1 MQKIKGNLFAFLGT
15 SIFAVNFVS
24 MKVLVDLLPVRII
37 IFLRFA
43 LASIFLFLILY
54 FIGIDFKISS
64 KKDKYQLILTGFLGT
79 SLYYMFFSYSL
90 KYISPSLTSLLCSLI
105 PLITLLVD
113 SIINKEKLE
122 KSNLLLFIIS
132 IFGVYLV
139 IDLRIGTDNYL
150 QILKGIFLMLMA
162 LAAWISY
169 TIKAEYLLKKYN
181 TLVMLAYQCLFGSL
195 ITLLFTLDSIVS
207 LKNIFAA
214 PEVELIIMNIIFVSF
229 FASALAYYFYNLGI
243 RYLGVTLSS
252 AHMNTMPAITLFAS
266 YFFIGSSLS
275 TKKILGVFIVTT
287 ATLAAGLKDKFKKKN
302 VKTIFFLIIN
312 TLILKIFFFFCFK
325 I

>member
-1 MQKIKGNLFAFLGT
+1 MQKIKGNIFAFLGT

-54 FIGIDFKISS
+54 FVGIDFKISS

-113 SIINKEKLE
+113 SIINKEKLK

-139 IDLRIGTDNYL
+139 IDLRIGADNYL
-150 QILKGIFLMLMA
+150 QILKGTFLMLMA

-181 TLVMLAYQCLFGSL
+181 TLVILAYQCLFGSL

-252 AHMNTMPAITLFAS
+252 AYMNTMPAITLFAS

-302 VKTIFFLIIN
+302 IKNIFSN
-312 TLILKIFFFFCFK
+312 KQSY
-325 I
+325 